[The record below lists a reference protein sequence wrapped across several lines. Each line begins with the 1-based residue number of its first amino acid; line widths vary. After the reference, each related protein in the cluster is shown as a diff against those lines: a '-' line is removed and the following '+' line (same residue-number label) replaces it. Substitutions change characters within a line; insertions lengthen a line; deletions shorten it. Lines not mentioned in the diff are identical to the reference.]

1 MPTLF
6 SPLKVKNLDFKNR
19 VVLPPMATEK
29 SQPDG
34 LVKTESLAY
43 YQKMASRDMALLIVE
58 HNYISTQGMVSPGQM
73 SIANDQTIAGHRQL
87 SGTIRENGALVA
99 LQINYA
105 GSNRQETVSGECL
118 GASPVPHP
126 VSHLT
131 PHELNNKQITQI
143 ITAFGL
149 AAARGKAAGYD
160 LVEIHSA
167 HGYLLSQFLSPLTN
181 HRGDQ
186 YGGPIVNRM
195 RFLLETITAVRS
207 AVGSAY
213 PLMVRLGISDIPPN
227 LALNSGGL
235 TLEEGILVAQA
246 IEGAGIDILDISGG
260 LCGSRP
266 VGLTGEAYFLPWIK
280 ALRLAV
286 KVPLLITGGISRP
299 ETAAAIIASGDADL
313 VGIGRSLAAD
323 PEWIRKS
330 KAQYRP
336 LCP

>member
-1 MPTLF
+1 MPDLF
-6 SPLKVKNLDFKNR
+6 SPLKVKNLNFKNR

-43 YQKMASRDMALLIVE
+43 YREMATRGMALLIVE

-73 SIANDQTIAGHRQL
+73 SIAGDQTLTGHKKL
-87 SGTIRENGALVA
+87 SQTIRENGALAA

-105 GSNRQETVSGECL
+105 GSNRQETVSGDCL

-131 PHELNNKQITQI
+131 PNELSHKQIAEI
-143 ITAFGL
+143 IIAFDQ

-167 HGYLLSQFLSPLTN
+167 HGFLFSQFLSPLTN
-181 HRGDQ
+181 HRRDL
-186 YGGPIVNRM
+186 YGGTLINRM
-195 RFLLETITAVRS
+195 RFLIETIAAVRFS
-207 AVGSAY
+207 VGFNY
-213 PLMVRLGISDIPPN
+213 PLMVRLGISDSPPN
-227 LALNSGGL
+227 MALHNGGL
-235 TLEEGILVAQA
+235 TLEEGIRVAQA
-246 IEGAGIDILDISGG
+246 IEGAGINILDISGG

-266 VGLTGEAYFLPWIK
+266 AGLTGEAYFLPWAR
-280 ALRLAV
+280 ALRSAV
-286 KVPLLITGGISRP
+286 KVPLLITGGISKS
-299 ETAAAIIASGDADL
+299 EIAAAIIANGDADL

-323 PEWIRKS
+323 PKWIE
-330 KAQYRP
+330 KAKAAIHS
-336 LCP
+336 

>member
-6 SPLKVKNLDFKNR
+6 SPLTVKTLNFKNR
-19 VVLPPMATEK
+19 VVMPPMATEK

-34 LVKTESLAY
+34 LVKKESLVY
-43 YQKMASRDMALLIVE
+43 YQEMATRGMTLLIVE
-58 HNYISTQGMVSPGQM
+58 HNYISSQGMASPGQM
-73 SIANDQTIAGHRQL
+73 SIAGDQTLTGHKKL
-87 SGTIRENGALVA
+87 SRTIRENGALVA

-105 GSNRQETVSGECL
+105 GSNRQETMSGECL

-131 PHELNNKQITQI
+131 PGELSQKQIAEI

-181 HRGDQ
+181 RRHDQ
-186 YGGPIVNRM
+186 YGGTLINRM
-195 RFLLETITAVRS
+195 RFLLETIVAVRFS
-207 AVGSAY
+207 VGSTY
-213 PLMVRLGISDIPPN
+213 PLMVRLGISDIPPKM
-227 LALNSGGL
+227 ALNSGGL
-235 TLEEGILVAQA
+235 TLEEGIRVAHA

-266 VGLTGEAYFLPWIK
+266 AGLEGEAYFLPWLH
-280 ALRLAV
+280 ALRPTV
-286 KVPLLITGGISRP
+286 RVPLIITGGISKV

-313 VGIGRSLAAD
+313 VGVGRSLAAD
-323 PEWIRKS
+323 PQWLRKAKTQFS
-330 KAQYRP
+330 V
-336 LCP
+336 